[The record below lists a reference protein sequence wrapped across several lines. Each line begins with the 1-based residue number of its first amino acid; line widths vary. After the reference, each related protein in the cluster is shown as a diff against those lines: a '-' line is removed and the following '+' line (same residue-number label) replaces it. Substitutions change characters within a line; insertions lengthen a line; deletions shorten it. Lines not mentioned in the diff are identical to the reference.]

1 MNNLIK
7 KIAEIASQKNT
18 LLVAYKLLHDAL
30 FILFIYFI
38 GMLIAEGALPGVVSS
53 HLSFTR
59 VVMTILLILLL
70 IIFIGKKLQITYEAP
85 TIKKDRLLPI
95 LVLLSFLLLGNSLLK
110 FAFWENIIITL
121 ATLFLFFLF
130 YQIIFNPKN

>member
-1 MNNLIK
+1 MNNIIK
-7 KIAEIASQKNT
+7 KIAGFVSQKNT
-18 LLVAYKLLHDAL
+18 LLLAYKLLHDAL
-30 FILFIYFI
+30 FLLLIYFL

-59 VVMTILLILLL
+59 VVIAILLILLL
-70 IIFIGKKLQITYEAP
+70 IISIGKKLQITYEAP
-85 TIKKDRLLPI
+85 IIKKNRLLPA
-95 LVLLSFLLLGNSLLK
+95 LVLLAFLLLGNSLLK

-121 ATLFLFFLF
+121 STLFLFFLF